1 MTFRSVDDAVEA
13 HKNQTTFTRY
23 EASCIL
29 ANVLP
34 NSDTNSSETAHL
46 QGLQQFF
53 DELTEARRKFG
64 NDALFAKLIA

>member
-1 MTFRSVDDAVEA
+1 MTFRTIEDAVTA
-13 HKNQTTFTRY
+13 TRDQTKFTRY

-29 ANVLP
+29 ANVEP
-34 NSDTNSSETAHL
+34 NSDFNSSETARL
-46 QGLQQFF
+46 QECQRFF